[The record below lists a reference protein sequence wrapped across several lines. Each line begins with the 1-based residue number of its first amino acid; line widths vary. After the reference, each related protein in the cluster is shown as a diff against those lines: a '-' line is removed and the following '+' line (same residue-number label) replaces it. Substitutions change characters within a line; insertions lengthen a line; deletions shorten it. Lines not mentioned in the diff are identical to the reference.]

1 VKLAQVRWRNI
12 QRWAPGVLVSVVA
25 LAAVFRLAHWQDFKR
40 VAATIPLLNLFAVAV
55 LSLVAFAVRALA
67 WRVLLAWRAGFRR
80 SFFLINLGYFLNN
93 VLPLRAGEIGRAIF
107 MGSASGL
114 GTFRVLSS
122 IVVERSF
129 DMVMA
134 AGLLLA
140 TLPLVLDI
148 ARARATAAVT
158 MILVILG
165 LVALFLI
172 ARNAAKVHL
181 WVSGLRFP
189 LVQKWIVPHLD
200 SLLDGFQPI
209 MQRGRFLLSATLIA
223 LSWLLWVCM
232 YYLILLPIAP
242 QFPFYGAIFISAV
255 LALGVAIPAAPGGL
269 GIYEASAV
277 GSLALF
283 GISPSA
289 SLAVALWLRLLQ
301 FTITGILG
309 FYELVHNRHSISV
322 LFEKAKTLG
331 GTGKE
336 VFRSPSRADFHG
348 GELNKHTSDDC
359 LENSCLTGVDSAP
372 LDVDEN

>member
-1 VKLAQVRWRNI
+1 VRLAQVRWGNI
-12 QRWAPGVLVSVVA
+12 RRCAPGALISVVA
-25 LAAVFRLAHWQDFKR
+25 LAAVFRMASWQDFKR
-40 VAATIPLLNLFAVAV
+40 VAATIPLLNLLAVAV
-55 LSLVAFAVRALA
+55 LSLVAFGVRALA
-67 WRVLLAWRAGFRR
+67 WQVLLAWRTSFRR

-148 ARARATAAVT
+148 ARARATAVVT

-165 LVALFLI
+165 LIALFLI

-189 LVQKWIVPHLD
+189 QVQKWIVPHLD

-289 SLAVALWLRLLQ
+289 ALAVALWLRFLQ
-301 FTITGILG
+301 FTITGIFG
-309 FYELVHNRHSISV
+309 FYELVHDRHSISA
-322 LFEKAKTLG
+322 LFEKVKTAS
-331 GTGKE
+331 
-336 VFRSPSRADFHG
+336 V
-348 GELNKHTSDDC
+348 
-359 LENSCLTGVDSAP
+359 
-372 LDVDEN
+372 